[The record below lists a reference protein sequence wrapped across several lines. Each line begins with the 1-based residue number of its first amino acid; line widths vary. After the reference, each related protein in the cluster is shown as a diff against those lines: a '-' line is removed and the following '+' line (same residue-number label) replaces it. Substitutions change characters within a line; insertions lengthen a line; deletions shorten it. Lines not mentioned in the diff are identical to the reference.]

1 MNLHTGRAF
10 MAVLLALSLPAC
22 TACLIAA
29 ALLAPGSHAAAE
41 EKPAAAVATT
51 LIEANA
57 SIDGSLRAFPGLYD
71 NLLAEARRELAKRRA
86 EAVKDRKEMPDTFA
100 EGRHYTYERNYAL
113 RSHIGRYVSVV
124 RADYFD
130 GLGAHPNHLTD
141 TILWD
146 TQARKR
152 INVRPFF
159 KEAETGGPAL
169 QTLADA
175 IRAALVVAKKE
186 RGIEE
191 PEKDSGLDSI
201 KPDLTKLGALALAP
215 SNEADKCAGFVVYFS
230 PYAVGSYA
238 EGDYTL
244 FVPWSAFKDHLSP
257 AGIALFGGERP
268 ADDEKND

>member
-1 MNLHTGRAF
+1 MIMRHSIRIIA
-10 MAVLLALSLPAC
+10 LALATLGS
-22 TACLIAA
+22 INGAA
-29 ALLAPGSHAAAE
+29 AD
-41 EKPAAAVATT
+41 EKPAIEVATT

-57 SIDGSLRAFPGLYD
+57 SIDGTLKAFPGLYD
-71 NLLAEARRELAKRRA
+71 NLLAEARRELAKQRVQ
-86 EAVKDRKEMPDTFA
+86 AVKDRKETPDMFA

-113 RSHIGRYVSVV
+113 RSHIGRYASVV

-152 INVRPFF
+152 ISVRPFF

-186 RGIEE
+186 RGATDVEN
-191 PEKDSGLDSI
+191 DSGLDSI
-201 KPDLTKLGALALAP
+201 KPDLTKMGALALAP
-215 SNEADKCAGFVVYFS
+215 SSEADKCAGFVVYFS

-257 AGIALFGGERP
+257 AGIAIFGGERP